1 MRVIING
8 AEQDVED
15 GLSLSELLKKLE
27 LSSARI
33 AVELNLEVVRK
44 TEWSNIMLKENDK
57 LEIIHFVGGG

>member
-44 TEWSNIMLKENDK
+44 TEWSNIMLMENDK

>member
-1 MRVIING
+1 V
-8 AEQDVED
+8 EQDVEA

>member
-1 MRVIING
+1 MRIIING
-8 AEQDVED
+8 VEQDVEA